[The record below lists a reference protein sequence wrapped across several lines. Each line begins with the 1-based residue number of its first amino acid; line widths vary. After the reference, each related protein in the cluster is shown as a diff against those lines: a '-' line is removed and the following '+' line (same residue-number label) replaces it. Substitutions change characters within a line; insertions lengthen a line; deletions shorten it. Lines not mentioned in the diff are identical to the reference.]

1 MKLLGGK
8 THNEIWNQG
17 MRKLQSRHCNPNRV
31 IIASSKS
38 ESRHNP
44 VMIG

>member
-31 IIASSKS
+31 AIAS
-38 ESRHNP
+38 
-44 VMIG
+44 